1 MLLDSSNNK
10 KGIEL
15 WNIRKYPFGNSWKK
29 KHKNQKGL
37 KFYENQYTHLQRA
50 KHKHES
56 EFRFSK
62 RKT

>member
-1 MLLDSSNNK
+1 MLLNGSNNK

-15 WNIRKYPFGNSWKK
+15 WDIRKYPFGNSWEKTK
-29 KHKNQKGL
+29 KNQKGL
-37 KFYENQYTHLQRA
+37 KFYENQYTHLQIA

-56 EFRFSK
+56 EFRFAK